1 MNIDKNTQIK
11 NKIIETRLKRQ
22 TQRCRVFELKI
33 NKRKMNKEQYK
44 NINFLFIQCK
54 WLYNYLLSLSEEELF
69 KFDTKTKTIY
79 SVDKDGNKIERE
91 LTIPSQIKQ
100 TVYGTLCNNI
110 KSLSQLKK
118 KNKKIGRL
126 KFKSDYNSIDL
137 KQYGISHK
145 IMPNNRIRIT
155 GMGVFK
161 VHGLEQIEPDFEL
174 ANAKLVKRPSG
185 FYLIITTYE
194 NLKLQ
199 QVNNLPTNK
208 VDVGLDFGIKTN
220 ITTSD
225 GEKFDVYIEEP
236 ERLKNLQRKLA
247 RQIKNSNNYKR
258 TQHKIQIEY
267 EKMSNKKKNEVNQL
281 TSYLCTKYSHVYI
294 QDEMIKAWHRRF
306 GRIVQHSYMG
316 QLKSKL
322 KRQNNVTVIDKS
334 YPTTKLCY
342 NCGQLH
348 KDITLSDREFICPSC
363 GFKEDRDIKA
373 AKTVMFI
380 GQCKNNYSVTEH
392 NRLSNVERMSD
403 FLDAYAKR
411 KHSSVKH

>member
-11 NKIIETRLKRQ
+11 NKIIE
-22 TQRCRVFELKI
+22 RCRVFELKI

-44 NINFLFIQCK
+44 NINFLFVQCK

-161 VHGLEQIEPDFEL
+161 VHGLEQIKPDFEL

-185 FYLIITTYE
+185 FYLVIITYE

-247 RQIKNSNNYKR
+247 RQTKNSNNYKR

-322 KRQNNVTVIDKS
+322 KEQNNVTVIDKS

-348 KDITLSDREFICPSC
+348 KDITLSDREFICPTC

-392 NRLSNVERMSD
+392 NRLSNVEKMSD

>member
-1 MNIDKNTQIK
+1 MSIDKNTQIK

-22 TQRCRVFELKI
+22 TQKCRVFELKI

-44 NINFLFIQCK
+44 NINFLFVQCK

-69 KFDTKTKTIY
+69 KFDTKTKIIY
-79 SVDKDGNKIERE
+79 SIDKNGNKIQRE

-126 KFKSDYNSIDL
+126 KFKSNYNSIDL

-145 IMPNNRIRIT
+145 IMPSNRIRIT

-161 VHGLEQIEPDFEL
+161 VHGLEQIKSDFEL
-174 ANAKLVKRPSG
+174 ANAKLIKKPSG
-185 FYLIITTYE
+185 YYLNITTYE

-208 VDVGLDFGIKTN
+208 LDVGLDFGIKTN

-225 GEKFDVYIEEP
+225 EEKFDVYIEEP

-316 QLKSKL
+316 QLKAKL
-322 KRQNNVTVIDKS
+322 KGQNNVTVIDKS

-392 NRLSNVERMSD
+392 NRLSNVEKMSD
-403 FLDAYAKR
+403 FLDAYATR
-411 KHSSVKH
+411 KHSSMKH

>member
-1 MNIDKNTQIK
+1 MSIDKNTQIK

-69 KFDTKTKTIY
+69 KFDTKTKIIY
-79 SVDKDGNKIERE
+79 SIDKNGNKIQRE

-126 KFKSDYNSIDL
+126 KFKSDYNPIDL

-267 EKMSNKKKNEVNQL
+267 EKMSNKKKNEVNQF

-322 KRQNNVTVIDKS
+322 KEQNNVTVIDKS

-392 NRLSNVERMSD
+392 NRLSNVEKMSD

>member
-44 NINFLFIQCK
+44 NINFLFVQCK

-247 RQIKNSNNYKR
+247 RQTKNSNNYKR

-281 TSYLCTKYSHVYI
+281 TYYLCTKYSHVYI

>member
-44 NINFLFIQCK
+44 NINFLFVQCK

-161 VHGLEQIEPDFEL
+161 VHGLEQIKPDFEL

-185 FYLIITTYE
+185 FYLVIITYE

-247 RQIKNSNNYKR
+247 RQTKNSNNNKR
-258 TQHKIQIEY
+258 TQNKIQIEY
-267 EKMSNKKKNEVNQL
+267 EKMSNKKKNEV
-281 TSYLCTKYSHVYI
+281 K
-294 QDEMIKAWHRRF
+294 K
-306 GRIVQHSYMG
+306 
-316 QLKSKL
+316 
-322 KRQNNVTVIDKS
+322 
-334 YPTTKLCY
+334 
-342 NCGQLH
+342 
-348 KDITLSDREFICPSC
+348 
-363 GFKEDRDIKA
+363 
-373 AKTVMFI
+373 
-380 GQCKNNYSVTEH
+380 
-392 NRLSNVERMSD
+392 
-403 FLDAYAKR
+403 
-411 KHSSVKH
+411 

>member
-1 MNIDKNTQIK
+1 MSIDKNTQIK

-22 TQRCRVFELKI
+22 TQKCRVFELKI

-69 KFDTKTKTIY
+69 KFDTKTKIIY
-79 SVDKDGNKIERE
+79 SIDKNGNKIQRE
-91 LTIPSQIKQ
+91 LIIPSQIKQ

-126 KFKSDYNSIDL
+126 KFKSNYNSIDL

-155 GMGVFK
+155 GIGVFK
-161 VHGLEQIEPDFEL
+161 VHGLEQIQSDFEL
-174 ANAKLVKRPSG
+174 ANAKLIKKPSG
-185 FYLIITTYE
+185 YYLNITTYE

-316 QLKSKL
+316 QLKAKL
-322 KRQNNVTVIDKS
+322 KGQNNVTVIDKS

-392 NRLSNVERMSD
+392 NRLSNVEKMSD